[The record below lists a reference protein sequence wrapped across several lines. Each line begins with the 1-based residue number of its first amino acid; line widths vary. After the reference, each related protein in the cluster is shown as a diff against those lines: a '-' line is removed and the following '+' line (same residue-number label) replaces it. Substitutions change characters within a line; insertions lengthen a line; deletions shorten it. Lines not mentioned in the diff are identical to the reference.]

1 MYGPGGLSFFGLAGP
16 AGLPAEF
23 VARLT
28 QALGQVLA
36 MPEVARA
43 MAPVGLRPQ
52 FETGEAFARRIAQD
66 RAIFAEAVRKTG
78 ARVE

>member
-16 AGLPAEF
+16 AGLPPEI
-23 VARLT
+23 VARLAG
-28 QALGQVLA
+28 ALAQVLA

-52 FETGEAFARRIAQD
+52 FETGEVFARRIAQD
-66 RAIFAEAVRKTG
+66 RAIFGEAVRKTG